1 MRSNDIWRVW
11 FTGITFDGGKS
22 LAVESWE
29 FNDTCGI
36 EVGKSVFYKKEL
48 VGTYSGE
55 CDAFSELFEKG
66 NNCSLKTTSRDM

>member
-1 MRSNDIWRVW
+1 
-11 FTGITFDGGKS
+11 
-22 LAVESWE
+22 
-29 FNDTCGI
+29 
-36 EVGKSVFYKKEL
+36 VGKSVFYKKEL